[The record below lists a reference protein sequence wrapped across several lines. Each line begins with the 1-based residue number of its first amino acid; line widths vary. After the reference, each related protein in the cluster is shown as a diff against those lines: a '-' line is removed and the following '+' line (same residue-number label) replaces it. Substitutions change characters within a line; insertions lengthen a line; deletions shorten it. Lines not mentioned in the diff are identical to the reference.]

1 MVGGSTTGTTMAMIP
16 VFEEAQVPF
25 ISLGG
30 AIEIVDPVRKYVFKT
45 PHTDKMACEKIFDN
59 LKQRKLTKIG
69 MISGTDGF
77 GASMRAQCTKAAPAY
92 GIEIVAEET
101 YGPRDSDMTAQLT
114 KLKGAAGI
122 QAVVNPGDEILIP
135 APYWVSYSDMALLAG
150 GVPKLIP
157 TNETTGFRITAE
169 QLEAALTAKT
179 RVFVLNS
186 PCNPTGA
193 SYAKDELLA
202 IARVLEKHS
211 CLVIADDIY
220 EKIVYDDFQVH
231 NIVALNPAL
240 RERTVIINGV
250 SKTYAMTGWR
260 IGYAIGP
267 ADVISAAA
275 KIQSQSTSN
284 ATSIAQAAALEAI
297 RGSQDEVPTMV
308 REFQQRRDVIVDRLN
323 AVEGIRCLKPQGAF
337 YVFPNIAPLLSKTGN
352 GKKLGSPCDVADYLL
367 EEAKVAVVP
376 GEDFGSQQHIRFSYA
391 TSLEDIE
398 KGCKRIHAAVKK
410 LN

>member
-1 MVGGSTTGTTMAMIP
+1 MTTIAERTKLIKPSVT
-16 VFEEAQVPF
+16 
-25 ISLGG
+25 L
-30 AIEIVDPVRKYVFKT
+30 AIAAKAGKLRSEGIDVVNFSAGEPDFDT
-45 PHTDKMACEKIFDN
+45 PDHI
-59 LKQRKLTKIG
+59 
-69 MISGTDGF
+69 
-77 GASMRAQCTKAAPAY
+77 KAAAVEALRKGMTKY
-92 GIEIVAEET
+92 TDVKGIEPLRAAIVHKYEREHGLS
-101 YGPRDSDMTAQLT
+101 YRKEDVLVSC
-114 KLKGAAGI
+114 GAKHSVYNVL

-169 QLEAALTAKT
+169 QLETALTAKT

-193 SYAKDELLA
+193 SYDKDELLA
-202 IARVLEKHS
+202 IARVLERHN

-240 RERTVIINGV
+240 RDQTVIINGV

-267 ADVISAAA
+267 AEIISAAA

-297 RGSQDEVPTMV
+297 KGPQDDVITMV
-308 REFQQRRDVIVDRLN
+308 REFHKRRDVIVDRLN
-323 AVEGIRCLKPQGAF
+323 AIEGMRCLKPQGAF
-337 YVFPNIAPLLSKTGN
+337 YVFPNVSNLLGRTAN
-352 GKKLGSPCDVADYLL
+352 EKKLASPCDFADYLL

-376 GEDFGSQQHIRFSYA
+376 GEDFGSKEHIRFSYA
-391 TSLEDIE
+391 TALEDIE
-398 KGCKRIHAAVKK
+398 KGCKRISAAVGK
-410 LN
+410 LQ

>member
-1 MVGGSTTGTTMAMIP
+1 MTTIAERTKLIKPSVT
-16 VFEEAQVPF
+16 
-25 ISLGG
+25 L
-30 AIEIVDPVRKYVFKT
+30 AIAAKAGKLRSEGIDVVNFSAGEPDFDT
-45 PHTDKMACEKIFDN
+45 PDHI
-59 LKQRKLTKIG
+59 
-69 MISGTDGF
+69 
-77 GASMRAQCTKAAPAY
+77 KAAAVEALRKGMTKY
-92 GIEIVAEET
+92 TDVKGIEPLRAAIVHKYEREHGLS
-101 YGPRDSDMTAQLT
+101 YRKEDVLVSC
-114 KLKGAAGI
+114 GAKHSVYNVL
-122 QAVVNPGDEILIP
+122 QAIVNPGDEILIP

-193 SYAKDELLA
+193 SYDKDELLA

-231 NIVALNPAL
+231 NIVALNLAL

-260 IGYAIGP
+260 IGYAVGP
-267 ADVISAAA
+267 AEIISAAA

-284 ATSIAQAAALEAI
+284 PTSIAQAAALEAI
-297 RGSQDEVPTMV
+297 SGSQIEVDRMV
-308 REFQQRRDVIVDRLN
+308 REFKQRRDVIVDRIN
-323 AVEGIRCLKPQGAF
+323 AIQGMHCLKPQGAF
-337 YVFPNIAPLLSKTGN
+337 YVFPNVIALLGRTAN
-352 GKKLGSPCDVADYLL
+352 GKKLASPCDFADYLL

-376 GEDFGSQQHIRFSYA
+376 GEDFGSKEHIRFSYA
-391 TSLEDIE
+391 TALEDIE
-398 KGCKRIHAAVKK
+398 KGCKRISAAVDK
-410 LN
+410 LQ